1 MIDGIL
7 LVDKREGIT
16 SYDVIRELKK
26 VLPKGQKIGH
36 AGTLDPFATGLLII
50 LLGKATKLMNDIHAL
65 NKEYFVNAKL
75 GIATDT
81 QDITGN
87 VIQES
92 SNIPEFNDI
101 QDSINEKFTGNLS
114 QVPPRYS
121 AKKINGRK
129 AYDMARKGDE
139 FEIKPQEIFVSKF
152 EILDY
157 TYPNLMCAIECS
169 TGTYVRTL
177 IDDLGKEL
185 GCFATAFELRRE
197 SIGRFNVEDAVK
209 SENITAENVEGYI
222 LEIDNFRGMLKD
234 GER

>member
-7 LVDKREGIT
+7 LVDKREVIT

-36 AGTLDPFATGLLII
+36 AGTLDPFATGLLIV

-101 QDSINEKFTGNLS
+101 QDSINEKFIGNLT
-114 QVPPRYS
+114 QVPPKYS

-129 AYDMARKGDE
+129 AYDMARNGED
-139 FEIKPQEIFVSKF
+139 FEVKPQEIFVSRF
-152 EILDY
+152 EIIDY

-209 SENITAENVEGYI
+209 SENVTAENVEGYI
-222 LEIDNFRGMLKD
+222 LEIDNFRGMFKD

>member
-7 LVDKREGIT
+7 LVDKREVIT

-36 AGTLDPFATGLLII
+36 AGTLDPFATGLLIV

-101 QDSINEKFTGNLS
+101 QDSINEKFIGNLT
-114 QVPPRYS
+114 QVPPKYS

-129 AYDMARKGDE
+129 AYDMARNGED
-139 FEIKPQEIFVSKF
+139 FEVKPQEIFVSRF
-152 EILDY
+152 EIIDY

-222 LEIDNFRGMLKD
+222 LEIDNFRGMFKD